1 MERHK
6 IYLNRKSMKVVKR
19 DVSKTAGQYAGSA
32 SNINISGGSGGTALA
47 DKWFYMD
54 ASTGVVHCRYHFA
67 GDGEVSAFADV
78 SLGPSAMY
86 AQMKDTLAT
95 IDSSSS
101 LQDVISV
108 LTELK
113 EIL

>member
-1 MERHK
+1 MK
-6 IYLNRKSMKVVKR
+6 IVKYSR
-19 DVSKTAGQYAGSA
+19 AKEEYISSGSYTG
-32 SNINISGGSGGTALA
+32 SESSGSGSGSSGSGSSSLVN
-47 DKWFYMD
+47 DWFYID
-54 ASTGVVHCRYHFA
+54 TQGVVHCRYNFA

-78 SLGPSAMY
+78 SAGPSAMY
-86 AQMKDTLAT
+86 AQMKETLAT

-101 LQDVISV
+101 LQDVIEV